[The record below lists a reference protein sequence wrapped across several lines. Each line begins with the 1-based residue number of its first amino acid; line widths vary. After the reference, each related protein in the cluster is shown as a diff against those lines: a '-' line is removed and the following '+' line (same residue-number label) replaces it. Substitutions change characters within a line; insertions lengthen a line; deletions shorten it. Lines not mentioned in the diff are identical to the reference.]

1 MESGQSIQGY
11 DYLYKLCF
19 LGSMSVGK
27 SCLCA
32 RFGGFTFPKDSRS
45 TIGATFMTSKVGTET
60 DGQCIVKLE
69 IWDTAGQEK
78 FKSLTPMYYRG
89 AHGVFI
95 VYDVTN
101 RNTYDEAKEY
111 VSTVRAKAEKPELV
125 SILLL
130 GNKVDLIGSDDNYV
144 HSDEA
149 KKFCEEND
157 ICFFEVS
164 AQSGYNLGPAIKG
177 LLTGKA
183 DWEDKNKPGSIGR
196 APKRKKNGEDDGE
209 LEIAQL
215 TENPEVSTLNEAR
228 IIWWFEDVNAEE
240 CTDGLLGKQRKEGFK
255 GRYDG
260 TSYRS
265 YQSAPILD
273 AMGDNKVD
281 LKADSDRDEPQSGKK
296 GCCGGNK

>member
-1 MESGQSIQGY
+1 MESGSVPQGY

-45 TIGATFMTSKVGTET
+45 TIGATFMTSKVATET

-89 AHGVFI
+89 ANGVFI

-101 RNTYDEAKEY
+101 RNTYEEAKDY
-111 VSTVRAKAEKPELV
+111 VNTVKVKSEKPELV

-130 GNKVDLIGSDDNYV
+130 GNKADLISDSGDYV
-144 HSDEA
+144 NKDEV
-149 KKFCEEND
+149 KKFCEEKE
-157 ICFFEVS
+157 IAFFEVS
-164 AQSGYNLGPAIKG
+164 AQTGYNLGPAIKG
-177 LLTGKA
+177 LLTGKVE
-183 DWEDKNKPGSIGR
+183 WEDISKPGSIGR
-196 APKRKKNGEDDGE
+196 APKRKQTDEVGD
-209 LEIAQL
+209 LEL
-215 TENPEVSTLNEAR
+215 TENPEVSTVEAR
-228 IIWWFEDVNAEE
+228 IVWSFEEIKAEE
-240 CTDGLLGKQRKEGFK
+240 CTEGLLGKQRKEGFK

-260 TSYRS
+260 SSYRS
-265 YQSAPILD
+265 YHSAPILD
-273 AMGDNKVD
+273 AMGDNKVE
-281 LKADSDRDEPQSGKK
+281 LKNSGEDDPPPKK
-296 GCCGGNK
+296 GCCGKQ